1 MNERVTREILWN
13 VPVAFI
19 ALMYAL
25 LAVLLAAFVF
35 AGVYW
40 YRRVRLG
47 SPAERFDQLARR
59 TWIALRDG
67 VGQGYVVRE
76 AWGWM
81 HYAFYVGFVGL
92 FIGTCIVFVNSDVRY
107 FAGLVGLPFYFY
119 FGDFYLFFKAGMDTF
134 FSVLVVGVVAAAA
147 RRAIAK
153 PAVLDGPPAQ
163 KMLDNLENRLG
174 YWYPLLMLVVVA
186 ITGLMLEGARINA
199 TRPPFTE
206 WAYIGRQLARIEGAL
221 GAGATFHRWLW
232 LTHMLLVYGLLFAFP
247 FSKLRHFLIG
257 PMNLFFRDL
266 GPHGRL
272 VPIRDFETAES
283 FGVSR
288 IEQYTWKQLLDMAA
302 CLECG
307 RCTINCPTATTGKAL
322 NPKYLVIEQREHLL
336 ATALA
341 LLAAKYGANGSGGR
355 ILQAAKSGVDMIR
368 DVATEQAVWDCTN
381 CGWCEEGCP
390 VGIEHIRRIDDMRR
404 HLVMMESRFPPEAVA
419 AFRGIETQG
428 NPWGLAHDKR
438 ADWAKGLGIPLMAEL
453 GDSTELDV
461 LYWVGCAG
469 SYDDRNQKV
478 SRAFASLMK
487 QAGVRFAILGTEEAC
502 TGDPARRLGNEY
514 LYATIAARN
523 IETLNRY
530 KPRRIVTQCPHC
542 YHNLKKEYPDFG
554 ASGYEVLH
562 SAEFIEELRRA
573 KRLDFK
579 RPLPQRIT
587 YHDPCF
593 MARHDRKWSAARTVL
608 GAIPSAQISDVAQS
622 KNRTY
627 CCGAGGGCFWKE
639 EVGGTRINECRL
651 SQLTEAKPETIAVGC
666 PFCLTMLEDAVKSR
680 SLGVGIR
687 VRDLSELVAEATK
700 PCTQKA

>member
-1 MNERVTREILWN
+1 MNEHVTREILWN
-13 VPVAFI
+13 VPTAFI
-19 ALMYAL
+19 VLMYAL
-25 LAVLLAAFVF
+25 LAVLLAGFVF

-40 YRRVRLG
+40 YRRVQLG
-47 SPAERFDQLARR
+47 GTEERFDQLARR
-59 TWIALRDG
+59 TWLALRG
-67 VGQGYVVRE
+67 AVGQGYVVRE
-76 AWGWM
+76 VWGWM

-119 FGDFYLFFKAGMDTF
+119 FGDFYLFFKAAMDTF
-134 FSVLVVGVVAAAA
+134 FLVLVVGVTAAAA

-428 NPWGLAHDKR
+428 NPCGLAHDKR
-438 ADWAKGLGIPLMAEL
+438 RHSSNGGARRFDRA
-453 GDSTELDV
+453 
-461 LYWVGCAG
+461 GCA
-469 SYDDRNQKV
+469 
-478 SRAFASLMK
+478 L
-487 QAGVRFAILGTEEAC
+487 LG
-502 TGDPARRLGNEY
+502 R
-514 LYATIAARN
+514 
-523 IETLNRY
+523 
-530 KPRRIVTQCPHC
+530 
-542 YHNLKKEYPDFG
+542 
-554 ASGYEVLH
+554 
-562 SAEFIEELRRA
+562 LRRF
-573 KRLDFK
+573 L
-579 RPLPQRIT
+579 
-587 YHDPCF
+587 
-593 MARHDRKWSAARTVL
+593 
-608 GAIPSAQISDVAQS
+608 
-622 KNRTY
+622 
-627 CCGAGGGCFWKE
+627 
-639 EVGGTRINECRL
+639 
-651 SQLTEAKPETIAVGC
+651 
-666 PFCLTMLEDAVKSR
+666 
-680 SLGVGIR
+680 
-687 VRDLSELVAEATK
+687 
-700 PCTQKA
+700 